1 VSGHEG
7 ERLSAYLD
15 GELGPTERSA
25 VQAHLGTC
33 TLCRS
38 RLAELA
44 ALDEAARAHPLPAP
58 PAGYF
63 DSLPGRVRA
72 ALEAEGAVARRSR
85 GRRGGG
91 WPGRWP
97 AWTWAAAAALLLAV
111 VTPLTLRERSAG
123 PLNAPPATPEE
134 KARPQAPPSG
144 TAAAP
149 APPTREKEKKF
160 QGELRPAPA
169 PAPAPALPSREA
181 RPREPASREEAAA
194 NDEPRRAA
202 GAQPPPALP
211 MAAAPPPSAPAPAE
225 ATSGE
230 SPSAPQ
236 SVAAERQTLAAGGA
250 AAMAEGRVTAARVE
264 RPLARDAMSKLED
277 EGSAY
282 RRLTREEPTDAAG
295 WRRLREAWRALA
307 RQYPEGPDADEA
319 RVRTIEAGMT
329 AWRMGG
335 DEEDL
340 DRARADLAA
349 YLDRADA
356 RQAERARR
364 AVEASARP

>member
-44 ALDEAARAHPLPAP
+44 ALDEAARAHPLAAP

-85 GRRGGG
+85 GRR
-91 WPGRWP
+91 GRWP

-144 TAAAP
+144 TASAS
-149 APPTREKEKKF
+149 APPTPEKEKKI
-160 QGELRPAPA
+160 QGELR

-181 RPREPASREEAAA
+181 RPRERASREEAAA
-194 NDEPRRAA
+194 NDKPRRAA

-230 SPSAPQ
+230 RPSAPQ
-236 SVAAERQTLAAGGA
+236 SAAAERQALAAGGA
-250 AAMAEGRVTAARVE
+250 AAMAEGRVTAAGVE
-264 RPLARDAMSKLED
+264 RSLARDAMSKQED

-349 YLDRADA
+349 YLARADA